1 MNTDVVAVAASPAD
15 KPLRS
20 RSPWPAFAARR
31 LGRLAIG
38 IIVVVTLSFLVM
50 QLVAGDPVRLALG
63 PTAPVSLVNAKRH
76 ELGLDQPLL
85 VQYLH
90 YWQHVLSGDLGT
102 SIVSQQR
109 VSSIISAR
117 VWDTVTLVAVALL
130 LTLVCG
136 VVLGVAIGGFT
147 YRGKHPRVLAAFRF
161 VASTFN
167 VIPDFVYG
175 VALVYL
181 FAVTFEILPVAGTE
195 GGKALILPS
204 LAISLGPIFGLARIA
219 RVQTEEVLSQEYIQY
234 ARSKRL
240 STLRIYCR
248 HALPNLLTA
257 ALTIGG
263 LLLGVLVA
271 STVVVE
277 NVFARPGLG
286 SVVVTAIVQRD
297 YPVAQGVL
305 LILGGAVLVVNLS
318 IDVVLSLLDPR
329 SLIRDS

>member
-1 MNTDVVAVAASPAD
+1 MVATVASPAD
-15 KPLRS
+15 KPVRK

-31 LGRLAIG
+31 VLRLATG
-38 IIVVVTLSFLVM
+38 IVVVVTLSFLIM
-50 QLVAGDPVRLALG
+50 QLVPGDPVRLAMG
-63 PTAPVSLVNAKRH
+63 PTAPVALVDAKRH
-76 ELGLDQPLL
+76 DLGLDRPLV
-85 VQYLH
+85 VQYVD
-90 YWQHVLSGDLGT
+90 YWRHVLSGDLGT
-102 SIVSQQR
+102 SIVSEQR
-109 VSSIISAR
+109 VSTIISAR
-117 VWDTVTLVAVALL
+117 AWDTLTLVAVALL
-130 LTLVCG
+130 LTFTCG
-136 VVLGVAIGGFT
+136 VALGVAIGGFT
-147 YRGKHPRVLAAFRF
+147 YRGKHPRVLAAFRL

-181 FAVTFEILPVAGTE
+181 FAVSFKILPVAGAE
-195 GGKALILPS
+195 GWKTLILPG
-204 LAISLGPIFGLARIA
+204 LAISLGPMFGLARIV
-219 RVQTEEVLSQEYIQY
+219 RVQTEEVLSQEYILY

-286 SVVVTAIVQRD
+286 NVVVTAIVQRD

-305 LILGGAVLVVNLS
+305 LILGAAVLIVNLT
-318 IDVVLSLLDPR
+318 IDVVLSVLDPR